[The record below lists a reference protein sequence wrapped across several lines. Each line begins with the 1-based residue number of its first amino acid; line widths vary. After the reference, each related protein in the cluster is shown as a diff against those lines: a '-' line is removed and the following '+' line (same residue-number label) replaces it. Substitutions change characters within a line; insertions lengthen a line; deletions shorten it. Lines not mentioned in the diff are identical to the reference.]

1 MIYLDSAAVVKLVH
15 AEAESQAL
23 RDWLGQRS
31 SHGWASSVLTEVE
44 TFRAVAR
51 NAPAAVS
58 RLPQVLDLISLV
70 EIDQADR
77 AAAQTVTPP
86 AVRTLDA
93 LHLATALRMRDQLI
107 SFVTYDL
114 QLAEAASAAGLPV
127 DAPTR

>member
-1 MIYLDSAAVVKLVH
+1 
-15 AEAESQAL
+15 
-23 RDWLGQRS
+23 
-31 SHGWASSVLTEVE
+31 VE

-51 NAPAAVS
+51 NAPGAAGG
-58 RLPQVLDLISLV
+58 LPQVLDLISLV
-70 EIDQADR
+70 GLDKAVR

-114 QLAEAASAAGLPV
+114 RLAEAASATGLPA